1 MALPRFPTILW
12 LCTLAV
18 GLSRPASAITL
29 EVHNPKGGVHIKV
42 DPSPRLRVEGLGA
55 NRPAGRDDIKTTRM
69 DERIVVRCEPADGE
83 PIDLDVQVPLGFY
96 LEVTTHSGEI
106 WVEGMVRR
114 AYLETETG
122 AVRLTLPWRA
132 TRLRLDSDAKPG
144 QVSTPR
150 GLKFSSGMVELDANR
165 KVWRLRDNLD
175 ERSLVYGDMRI
186 RAREAAKVTLEDFAI
201 PDDWPLKMPWQA
213 PDVLEDILRGVPPQ
227 PRPQA
232 TEPSAP
238 PPAPADD
245 PLPVSVDEGTPLFRS
260 DVRMVNLTVTV
271 TDLAG
276 RPVTGLR
283 PEDFR
288 VVEDNV
294 EQRVTFAGSDDVPFN
309 LGILLDLSGST
320 RPDREAMRAVAER
333 FVSLLGPRDKVAIY
347 ALAGGMFHVVTALT
361 ADHQTLIETI
371 QRLPAVS
378 GASPLY
384 DTMVL
389 AYAEE
394 LRRRAGERNG
404 LIVISDGIDNQLSRQ
419 EMPSKVN
426 FRKLVKAAG
435 EIDALIYPIFL
446 RSGERFGRGWSA
458 KARQRMEQLADA
470 SGGRLFP
477 AASISDLE
485 PVLPELAQELRSVYS
500 VAYYPENQDFD
511 GAWRKVAVEVGRS
524 GVVIRARPGYFA
536 R

>member
-1 MALPRFPTILW
+1 MRLSRLSTLLW
-12 LCTLAV
+12 LWIVAA
-18 GLSRPASAITL
+18 GLGLPVSAMTL
-29 EVHNPKGGVHIKV
+29 EVHNPHGSVHVRV

-55 NRPAGRDDIKTTRM
+55 NRSAGRDDIKTTRL
-69 DERIVVRCEPADGE
+69 DERIVVRCEPVDGE
-83 PIDLDVQVPLGFY
+83 PIDLDVQMPLGFN
-96 LEVTTHSGEI
+96 LEVTTQGGEI

-114 AYLETETG
+114 AYLETATG
-122 AVRLTLPWRA
+122 AVRLNLPWRA
-132 TRLRLDSDAKPG
+132 TRLRLDSDAKPRELT
-144 QVSTPR
+144 TPR
-150 GLKFSSGMVELDANR
+150 GLNFSSGMVELDAKR
-165 KVWRLRDNLD
+165 KVWRLRDELD
-175 ERSLVYGDMRI
+175 GRSPVYGDLRI
-186 RAREAAKVTLEDFAI
+186 RAQAAAKVILEEFAI
-201 PDDWPLKMPWQA
+201 PDEWPLKMPWQA
-213 PDVLEDILRGVPPQ
+213 PALLEDILRGGPVAGRSPAVEAPPQ
-227 PRPQA
+227 PN
-232 TEPSAP
+232 
-238 PPAPADD
+238 PAADE
-245 PLPVSVDEGTPLFRS
+245 PLPVEAGTPLFRS

-271 TDLAG
+271 TDLSG

-288 VVEDNV
+288 VVEDGA
-294 EQRVTFAGSDDVPFN
+294 EQKVTFAGSDDVPFN

-333 FVSLLGPRDKVAIY
+333 FVSLLGPRDTVAIY
-347 ALAGGMFHVVTALT
+347 ALAGGMFHVVTELT
-361 ADHQTLIETI
+361 ADRERLVEMI

-384 DTMVL
+384 DALVL
-389 AYAEE
+389 AYGEE
-394 LRRRAGERNG
+394 LRKRSGERNG

-419 EMPSKVN
+419 ETPSKVN

-446 RSGERFGRGWSA
+446 RSGERFGRGWSQ

-477 AASISDLE
+477 AASLGDLE

-500 VAYYPENQDFD
+500 VAYYPQNQDFD
-511 GAWRKVAVEVGRS
+511 GGWRKVTVEVGRS